1 MASPMSGQRI
11 LRAVPIQTPS
21 RAISDKHI
29 TDIAEARRCHGD
41 TRLADLGITMDKIE
55 RSFVAA
61 AAVSF
66 VVLVISSVLLA
77 VM

>member
-1 MASPMSGQRI
+1 MPWGNGAPTWGS
-11 LRAVPIQTPS
+11 
-21 RAISDKHI
+21 
-29 TDIAEARRCHGD
+29 
-41 TRLADLGITMDKIE
+41 TMDKIE

-66 VVLVISSVLLA
+66 AVLVIGTVLLA

>member
-1 MASPMSGQRI
+1 
-11 LRAVPIQTPS
+11 LC
-21 RAISDKHI
+21 
-29 TDIAEARRCHGD
+29 ELGD
-41 TRLADLGITMDKIE
+41 AMGKRGAPTWGGIMDRIE

-66 VVLVISSVLLA
+66 VVLVIGTVLLV

>member
-1 MASPMSGQRI
+1 
-11 LRAVPIQTPS
+11 
-21 RAISDKHI
+21 
-29 TDIAEARRCHGD
+29 
-41 TRLADLGITMDKIE
+41 MDKIE

>member
-1 MASPMSGQRI
+1 MV
-11 LRAVPIQTPS
+11 RAF
-21 RAISDKHI
+21 
-29 TDIAEARRCHGD
+29 GD
-41 TRLADLGITMDKIE
+41 AMGETRLADLGSTMDKIE

-66 VVLVISSVLLA
+66 AVLVVSTVLLA

>member
-1 MASPMSGQRI
+1 
-11 LRAVPIQTPS
+11 
-21 RAISDKHI
+21 
-29 TDIAEARRCHGD
+29 
-41 TRLADLGITMDKIE
+41 MDKIE

-66 VVLVISSVLLA
+66 AVLVIGSVLLV